1 MFQVKGRDQT
11 NGVGWY
17 EAAAA
22 QMDVDSSATA
32 AAAAAGEPAAQSKRA
47 SKGRVQKR
55 KKVGS
60 SKVVFRLYKD
70 KKANKRR

>member
-1 MFQVKGRDQT
+1 
-11 NGVGWY
+11 
-17 EAAAA
+17 
-22 QMDVDSSATA
+22 MDVDSSATA

-70 KKANKRR
+70 KKSNKRR

>member
-1 MFQVKGRDQT
+1 
-11 NGVGWY
+11 
-17 EAAAA
+17 
-22 QMDVDSSATA
+22 MDVDDSAAATA
-32 AAAAAGEPAAQSKRA
+32 TEKPAPSKRA

-70 KKANKRR
+70 KKSNKRR